1 MKYKVVFTPSAES
14 TYEAIK
20 IQLTKNWNLSVV
32 KDFEKRIDK
41 HLMLMCLN
49 PMIYPLIHQK
59 LQGRR
64 CLVHPNCSIL
74 FTIKNSD
81 VVILSFWDNRQEP
94 IF

>member
-1 MKYKVVFTPSAES
+1 MRYNVVFTPSAES
-14 TYEAIK
+14 TFEAIK
-20 IQLTKNWNLSVV
+20 IQLTKKWNLGVV
-32 KDFEKRIDK
+32 KDFEKRIDI
-41 HLMLMCLN
+41 HLLLRCLN

-59 LQGRR
+59 LQVRR

-74 FTIKNSD
+74 FAIKNSD